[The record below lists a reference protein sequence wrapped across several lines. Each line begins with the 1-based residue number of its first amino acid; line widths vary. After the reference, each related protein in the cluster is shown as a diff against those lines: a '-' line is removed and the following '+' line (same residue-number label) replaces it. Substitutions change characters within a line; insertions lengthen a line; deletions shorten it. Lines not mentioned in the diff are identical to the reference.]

1 MPVEIRPEASGETCP
16 VSGTTKTR
24 PTVVIAEDNS
34 MVSARLQ
41 LLLAFEC
48 ELLAAVADGNAL
60 VSAARTHRPEVIVSD
75 IDMPGMS
82 GLEAARVMLAEQP
95 EARIVFVTAL
105 HDPEVIRAALKLGV
119 LGFVVKR
126 DVGQEL
132 IQAVQSTFERTR
144 YLSNSAWNALGRVFD
159 QRWWTKDEQ

>member
-1 MPVEIRPEASGETCP
+1 MPVEIRSEASGDTCP
-16 VSGTTKTR
+16 VSGTTKIR

-34 MVSARLQ
+34 MMSARLQ
-41 LLLAFEC
+41 LLLALEC
-48 ELLAAVADGNAL
+48 ELVAAVADGNAL
-60 VSAARTHRPEVIVSD
+60 VSAARTYRPQVIVSD

-82 GLEAARVMLAEQP
+82 GLEAARVILAEQRD
-95 EARIVFVTAL
+95 ARIVFVTAL
-105 HDPEVIRAALKLGV
+105 HDPEIIRAALRLGV

-132 IQAVQSTFERTR
+132 VQAVQSTLERTR
-144 YLSNSAWNALGRVFD
+144 YVSNSGWNALGRVFD

>member
-1 MPVEIRPEASGETCP
+1 MPVHIQSEASGETCP

-34 MVSARLQ
+34 LMSARLQ

-48 ELLAAVADGNAL
+48 KVLAAVADGNAL
-60 VSAARTHRPEVIVSD
+60 VSAARTHRPQVIVSD

-82 GLEAARVMLAEQP
+82 GLEAARIILAEQQ
-95 EARIVFVTAL
+95 EARIVFVTGL
-105 HDPEVIRAALKLGV
+105 NDPEIIRAALSLGV

-132 IQAVQSTFERTR
+132 IQAIQSTLERTR
-144 YLSNSAWNALGRVFD
+144 YVSNSGWNALGRVFD

>member
-1 MPVEIRPEASGETCP
+1 MPVDVRPEASGEIFP

-34 MVSARLQ
+34 MMSARLQ

-48 ELLAAVADGNAL
+48 ELLAAVADGQAL
-60 VSAARTHRPEVIVSD
+60 VSAARMFRPQLIVSD

-82 GLEAARVMLAEQP
+82 GLEAARVILAEQP

-105 HDPEVIRAALKLGV
+105 HDPEVIRAALNLGV

-132 IQAVQSTFERTR
+132 IQAVQSTVERTR

-159 QRWWTKDEQ
+159 QRWWTKDQQ